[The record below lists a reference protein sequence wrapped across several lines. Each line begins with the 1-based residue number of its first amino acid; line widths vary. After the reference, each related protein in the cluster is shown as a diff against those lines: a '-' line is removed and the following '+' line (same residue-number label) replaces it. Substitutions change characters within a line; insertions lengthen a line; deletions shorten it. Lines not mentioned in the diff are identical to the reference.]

1 VTDIVP
7 LDPLAMPL
15 TGVRLIE
22 ASAGTGKTFTIAALY
37 VRAVLGLG
45 LPAPLTPPQI
55 LVVTFTEAATQEL
68 RGRIRAR
75 LVEAAQAFRGQA
87 PEDDFLR
94 ALLAAEP
101 AQRHAHHA
109 RRLELAAEWMDEG
122 AVFTIHGWSQ
132 RMLLQHAFG
141 SGHPFEQTLEP
152 QDGELFAECV
162 RDYWRSTFYP
172 LSREVLAGVLDEFRG
187 PDALMRQLR
196 PLLSRGDPVL
206 QVNGETL
213 APVDALDELF
223 GDYGSWRQRHESLEH
238 DVRTLW
244 SGAAGDIE
252 TMLLKAIDEKHL
264 NGNSFRRSPTEAD
277 LADMRAWATGAA
289 VPPNF
294 SRFTQAKLT
303 AGTNKGK
310 VTPVHPAFEAVERL
324 MADTQAAP
332 TLRHAVL
339 VHALAWVSRRFD
351 EQKRKQAQMGYD
363 DLLLRLDAALA
374 GPGSAALAATIAAQY
389 PLAMI
394 DEFQDT
400 DALQYRIF
408 RTIYSTAPQTGL
420 LLIGDPKQAIYAF
433 RGADIH
439 TYLDARDEAER
450 PSFSLDT
457 NYRSTDGMVDAVN
470 ALFLGGETHAQ
481 GAFAF
486 GASRLPFMPV
496 QARGRTDTFS
506 IDGTVPAPMQLVLLD
521 DGDGAV
527 AARRYRSVMA
537 AACADEISALMAL
550 AAQGRCGF
558 DGGRALA
565 PRDIAVLVRSRGEAE
580 EVRAALRARRVRNV
594 YLSDRDSVFDS
605 PEAADVLLWLRGCAE
620 PTVDRRMRAALA
632 TATLSL
638 PLQDIDRLN
647 TDERHWETRGRQF
660 LQLRELW
667 RRQGVLAMLQRLLH
681 MFDLPSRLL
690 AMDGGERALTN
701 VLHLAELLQD
711 AASNLDGEQALIRWL
726 GDEIADTL
734 PSGADEHIVRLE
746 SDADLVRVI
755 TIHKSKGLEY
765 PLVYVP
771 FACSFKAAQ
780 GGPGGYRFQGAQG
793 PVVELMAKSADG
805 AGDAVALAQ
814 ELTDRARLQEDLRL
828 LYVAVTRARHYCWL
842 GVSPICAHARAKKP
856 HVHQGALGYLLS
868 GGEEMDASQFR
879 QALEALAASSRFIAL
894 RQADTSGHAA
904 LTNSRGSKAL
914 GPARTDLAPRPPR
927 WWIAS
932 YSALRHDDEGHAMPV
947 PDTAREDVVAEY
959 VAVGTQEG
967 PAADSTLL
975 PGFPRGAEAGTFL
988 HDLFEW
994 MAEQGFAAVLDD
1006 PSGLRD
1012 AVARRCQRR
1021 LWPHLIEPLAK
1032 GLPALI
1038 ALPLALPDGSSVAL
1052 AALADGAYRAELE
1065 FWFAADGV
1073 DTLALDALVRRHTL
1087 NGMPRPAL
1095 QAETINGM
1103 FKGFIDLTFEHEGRW
1118 YVADYKSNWL
1128 GGQLGDYD
1136 AQAMRDSIAHSRYD
1150 LQYAIYVLALHRQL
1164 RARMGRD
1171 YDYDRHIGGAVYLY
1185 LRGID
1190 GQGHGV
1196 HAERPPREL
1205 IQAMDALFRG
1215 EAA

>member
-15 TGVRLIE
+15 TGMRLIE

-75 LVEAAQAFRGQA
+75 LVEAARAFRGQV
-87 PEDDFLR
+87 PDDDFLR

-109 RRLELAAEWMDEG
+109 RRLELAAEWMDEA

-172 LSREVLAGVLDEFRG
+172 LPREALAGVLDEFRG

-196 PLLSRGDPVL
+196 PLLSRGDAVL

-213 APVDALDELF
+213 APVDALDDVF
-223 GDYGSWRQRHESLEH
+223 GDYGSWRQRYERLEH
-238 DVRTLW
+238 DVRTQW

-252 TMLLKAIDEKHL
+252 AMLVKAIDEKHL
-264 NGNSFRRSPTEAD
+264 NGNSFRRPSTEGD
-277 LADMRAWATGAA
+277 LADMRAWSAGAA
-289 VPPNF
+289 VAPNF

-310 VTPVHPAFEAVERL
+310 VAPVHPAFEAVERMMVDAL
-324 MADTQAAP
+324 AAP
-332 TLRHAVL
+332 ALRHAVL

-351 EQKRKQAQMGYD
+351 EQKRKRAQMGYD

-374 GPGSAALAATIAAQY
+374 GPGAATLAATIAAQY

-408 RTIYSTAPQTGL
+408 RTIYAAAPQAGL

-439 TYLDARDEAER
+439 TYLGARDEAER

-457 NYRSTDGMVDAVN
+457 NYRSTHGMVAAVN
-470 ALFLGGETHAQ
+470 ALFHGGQAHAQ

-486 GASRLPFMPV
+486 GASRLPFVPV
-496 QARGRTDTFS
+496 QAHGRADVFS

-521 DGDGAV
+521 DGDAAV
-527 AARRYRSVMA
+527 AARRYRSIMA
-537 AACADEISALMAL
+537 AACADEIARLLAL

-558 DGGRALA
+558 EGGRALA

-580 EVRAALRARRVRNV
+580 EVRAMLRARHVRNV

-638 PLQDIDRLN
+638 PLHDIDRLN
-647 TDERHWETRGRQF
+647 TDERHWEMRGRQF
-660 LQLRELW
+660 LELRELW
-667 RRQGVLAMLQRLLH
+667 RRQGVLAMVQRLLH

-701 VLHLAELLQD
+701 VLHLAELLQE

-734 PSGADEHIVRLE
+734 PSGAD
-746 SDADLVRVI
+746 DADLVRVI

-780 GGPGGYRFQGAQG
+780 GGPGGYRFQGDEG

-805 AGDAVALAQ
+805 AGDAVTLAQ

-842 GVSPICAHARAKKP
+842 GVSPICANARSKKP

-868 GGEEMDASQFR
+868 GGEEMDAGQFR
-879 QALEALAASSRFIAL
+879 QALEVLAASSEAITL
-894 RQADTSGHAA
+894 RQADTSSHVILASG
-904 LTNSRGSKAL
+904 RVPEAL
-914 GPARTDLAPRPPR
+914 GPARADLAPRPPR

-932 YSALRHDDEGHAMPV
+932 YSALRHDEEGHAMPV

-959 VAVGTQEG
+959 VAAGTQEG
-967 PAADSTLL
+967 PAVDSTLL

-1021 LWPHLIEPLAK
+1021 HWPHLIEPLAN
-1032 GLPALI
+1032 GLPQLL

-1052 AALADGAYRAELE
+1052 ASLADGAYRAELE
-1065 FWFAADGV
+1065 FWFSADGV
-1073 DTLALDALVRRHTL
+1073 DARALDVLVRKHTL
-1087 NGMPRPAL
+1087 DGMPRPAL

-1128 GGQLGDYD
+1128 GGHLGDYD

-1164 RARMGRD
+1164 LARMGGD

-1196 HAERPPREL
+1196 HAVRPPREL
-1205 IQAMDALFRG
+1205 IHAMDALFRG

>member
-1 VTDIVP
+1 
-7 LDPLAMPL
+7 
-15 TGVRLIE
+15 
-22 ASAGTGKTFTIAALY
+22 
-37 VRAVLGLG
+37 
-45 LPAPLTPPQI
+45 
-55 LVVTFTEAATQEL
+55 
-68 RGRIRAR
+68 
-75 LVEAAQAFRGQA
+75 
-87 PEDDFLR
+87 
-94 ALLAAEP
+94 
-101 AQRHAHHA
+101 
-109 RRLELAAEWMDEG
+109 
-122 AVFTIHGWSQ
+122 
-132 RMLLQHAFG
+132 MLLQHAFG

-172 LSREVLAGVLDEFRG
+172 LPREVLAGVLDEFGG

-196 PLLSRGDPVL
+196 PLLSRGGAVL

-213 APVDALDELF
+213 APVEAIDDLF
-223 GDYGSWRQRHESLEH
+223 GDYGSWRQRHELLE
-238 DVRTLW
+238 DEVRKVWL
-244 SGAAGDIE
+244 AAADRIE
-252 TMLLKAIDEKHL
+252 AMLLKAIDEKHL
-264 NGNSFRRSPTEAD
+264 NGNSFRRPATEAD
-277 LADMRAWATGAA
+277 LADMRAWSAGAA
-289 VPPNF
+289 VVPNF
-294 SRFTQAKLT
+294 GRLTQARL
-303 AGTNKGK
+303 ASGTNKGK
-310 VTPVHPAFEAVERL
+310 TTPTHPAFETVER
-324 MADTQAAP
+324 MMTNAQAAP
-332 TLRHAVL
+332 GLRHAIV

-351 EQKRKQAQMGYD
+351 EQKRRRAQMGYD

-374 GPGSAALAATIAAQY
+374 GPGSATLAATVAAQY

-408 RTIYSTAPQTGL
+408 RTIYAAAPQAGL

-439 TYLDARDEAER
+439 VYLGARHEAEQ

-457 NYRSTDGMVDAVN
+457 NYRSTQGMVAAVN
-470 ALFLGGETHAQ
+470 VLFHSGESHAQ

-486 GASRLPFMPV
+486 GAGRLPFVPV
-496 QARGRTDTFS
+496 QARGRADTFS
-506 IDGTVPAPMQLVLLD
+506 IDGAVPAPMQLVLLD

-527 AARRYRSVMA
+527 AARRYRHGMA
-537 AACADEISALMAL
+537 AACAGEIAGLLAL

-558 DGGRALA
+558 EGGNALA

-580 EVRAALRARRVRNV
+580 EVRAALRARQVRNV

-620 PTVDRRMRAALA
+620 PNVDRRMRAALA

-647 TDERHWETRGRQF
+647 TDERHWELRGRQF
-660 LQLRELW
+660 VELRELW

-701 VLHLAELLQD
+701 VLHLAELLQE

-755 TIHKSKGLEY
+755 TVHKSKGLEY

-780 GGPGGYRFQGAQG
+780 GGPGGYRFQGEEG

-805 AGDAVALAQ
+805 AGDAVTRAQ

-842 GVSPICAHARAKKP
+842 GVSPICANARSRKS

-868 GGEEMDASQFR
+868 GGREMDAGQFR
-879 QALEALAASSRFIAL
+879 QALETLAASSDAIVL
-894 RQADTSGHAA
+894 RAADVSADAMPPSG
-904 LTNSRGSKAL
+904 RGPQAL
-914 GPARTDLAPRPPR
+914 GPARDDLAPRSPR

-932 YSALRHDDEGHAMPV
+932 YSALRHDEEGHALPV

-959 VAVGTQEG
+959 VAAQALEG
-967 PAADSTLL
+967 PVADSTLL

-994 MAEQGFAAVLDD
+994 MAEQGFAATLAD

-1012 AVARRCQRR
+1012 AIARRCVRR
-1021 LWPHLIEPLAK
+1021 GWPHLIDPLAD
-1032 GLPALI
+1032 GLPQLL

-1052 AALADGAYRAELE
+1052 ASLADGAYRAELE

-1073 DTLALDALVRRHTL
+1073 DALALDALVRKHTL
-1087 NGMPRPAL
+1087 DGMARPAL

-1128 GGQLGDYD
+1128 GGHLRDYD
-1136 AQAMRDSIAHSRYD
+1136 IQAMRDSIAHSRYD

-1164 RARMGRD
+1164 RARMGGE
-1171 YDYDRHIGGAVYLY
+1171 YDYDRHVGGAVYLY

-1190 GQGHGV
+1190 GHGHGV
-1196 HAERPPREL
+1196 HAARPPREL
-1205 IQAMDALFRG
+1205 IDAMDALFRG
-1215 EAA
+1215 EVA